1 MRSYMISR
9 RPTDFSWEKIPA
21 LQVDNHQWLEPAPIS
36 VQAQICYDDTA
47 LYVKM
52 TAVEP
57 NIRAEGTAETDY
69 PHLDSCME
77 FFFCP
82 IPGSK
87 QYINVE
93 FNPNGCMFFGLGY
106 PGRSAI
112 RMLPER
118 SQLDIQTQ
126 RTADGWY
133 VTYQIPFDLIRH
145 IFPGFQADSGIAI
158 RANCYKCGFETVQR
172 HFMTWNRV
180 ELPKPSFHCPD
191 HFGEMIFE

>member
-1 MRSYMISR
+1 MRSYTITR
-9 RPTDFSWEKIPA
+9 RTEQFTWDSIPP
-21 LQVDNHQWLEPAPIS
+21 LQVDNHQWLDAAPIR
-36 VQAQICYDDTA
+36 VQAQICYDETA

-57 NIRAEGTAETDY
+57 NIRAVGTQATDF

-82 IPGSK
+82 IPGDRR
-87 QYINVE
+87 YFNVE
-93 FNPNGCMFFGLGY
+93 FNPNGCMFFGLG
-106 PGRSAI
+106 GTDLGAVRL
-112 RMLPER
+112 LPDR
-118 SQLDIQTQ
+118 QLLNISTG

-133 VTYQIPFDLIRH
+133 VEYQIPFALIRNF
-145 IFPGFQADSGIAI
+145 FPGFEAKPGITI

-172 HFMTWNRV
+172 HFMTWNYV
-180 ELPKPSFHCPD
+180 NLPKPSFHCPD